1 MEGGTGLFGAAETP
15 VGTAY
20 PVAEQPINLGN
31 QPLDV
36 DYRVAGED
44 LGQPLGEVAGQTAVW
59 PLVEEQVKD
68 QLVAPGLPVGQ
79 RYVVGTFR
87 GIAEQGV
94 KKFIGSTS
102 WEKGGK
108 FILAEGTG
116 KGVGGNS
123 HGRFEQEWKGWWLCR
138 QRLQ

>member
-1 MEGGTGLFGAAETP
+1 MECRVGLFGSAKTP
-15 VGTAY
+15 VGAAY
-20 PVAEQPINLGN
+20 LVAEQPIDRGN
-31 QPLDV
+31 QALDV

-44 LGQPLGEVAGQTAVW
+44 LGQPLGEVAGQAAVW

-79 RYVVGTFR
+79 GDIVGTFR
-87 GIAEQGV
+87 GIAEQGL

-102 WEKGGK
+102 WEKGGE
-108 FILAEGTG
+108 FFLAEGTG

-123 HGRFEQEWKGWWLCR
+123 HVLFEQKW
-138 QRLQ
+138 